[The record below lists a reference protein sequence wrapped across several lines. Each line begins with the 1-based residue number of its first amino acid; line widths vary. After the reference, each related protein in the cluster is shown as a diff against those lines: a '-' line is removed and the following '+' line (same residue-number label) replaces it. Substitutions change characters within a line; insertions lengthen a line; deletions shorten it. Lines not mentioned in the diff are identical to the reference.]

1 MGAVKKPFYAA
12 LRYIFHISL
21 FVVPIWLTGH
31 VVLWSESRF
40 EWEWSSLPDELAD
53 WLIIFILGCSAY
65 FFIRRIIVTN
75 IRHNSSLSDYLLII
89 VTAMPFLSGY
99 LFTHGSLDAI
109 QFFENHMLTL
119 HILSGEVMLITA
131 AFLFYRTRLNPQSC
145 TGCAACESNCPTG
158 TLEAKDSGKIRS
170 FSYSI
175 YLCICCGSC
184 LKACPEKAAELRH
197 QISLKNFFKLFSR
210 ERIRSVELA
219 ECEGCG
225 ALFAPEPLLERVAST
240 IVDEYGNYCLMCK
253 KTKIAANFYKH
264 IPLPKGIDRESEK
277 NKTIV
282 SDTFT

>member
-1 MGAVKKPFYAA
+1 
-12 LRYIFHISL
+12 
-21 FVVPIWLTGH
+21 
-31 VVLWSESRF
+31 
-40 EWEWSSLPDELAD
+40 
-53 WLIIFILGCSAY
+53 
-65 FFIRRIIVTN
+65 
-75 IRHNSSLSDYLLII
+75 
-89 VTAMPFLSGY
+89 
-99 LFTHGSLDAI
+99 
-109 QFFENHMLTL
+109 
-119 HILSGEVMLITA
+119 MLITA

-219 ECEGCG
+219 ECGGCG